1 MRNFFF
7 KLFLLCLIATRAVAS
22 TLPAPVSQALRH
34 AHIPLSSVSIVVQ
47 ETDAA
52 KPLVSLNADRAI
64 NPASTMKLLTTIAAL
79 ETMGPAYRWKTEAY
93 LDGKLEDGVLQGNLV
108 FKGYGDPKLTVE
120 QFWLWLHELRQRGLR
135 EIRGDIVLDHSFFEA
150 VRQDPAAFDHDPTR
164 AYNVGT
170 NALLLNFNALHLH
183 LIPDGHAT
191 RALLE
196 PDLDGYTVVNRI
208 TTSGRLRCGMAD
220 TWQAHLEGH
229 NIVLK
234 GRIPAGCG
242 EADDYFSLLPQDKYF
257 FAVFSALWKELG
269 GTVQGRLRDGIVPA
283 GEAPFARYVSPP
295 LAEVIRDINK
305 FSNNTMARQLFL
317 TLGMADQVDADSKGE
332 YSMPQALMADALQ
345 TRQEG
350 GDTTG
355 FDDAAASQP
364 DATAQQDGS
373 EIAGDMQSSALQQ
386 PASGVAATTGD
397 PSGAPASGTPKA
409 GNLLSSKL
417 DTELTPPVGVP
428 PLTPVKGTP
437 PDTRPSAGLG
447 AGADPP
453 AANVARSIAVIRQWL
468 ATQQLHF
475 PELVLDNGA
484 GLSRKARI
492 SARHIAELLQRVMSS
507 PFHAELEASLPIL
520 GMDGTVKKRFRDS
533 DIAGYAHLKTGTL
546 DGVKSIAGYV
556 RAHNGKQWI
565 VVFIVNSRNAAL
577 AEPAQNA
584 LIEWLQKDAPDEIER
599 PGKT

>member
-1 MRNFFF
+1 MRIFFF
-7 KLFLLCLIATRAVAS
+7 KLLLLCLITTRALAS
-22 TLPAPVSQALRH
+22 ALPEPVSAALKH

-47 ETDAA
+47 QTGAPN
-52 KPLVSLNADRAI
+52 PLVSLNADRAI

-79 ETMGPAYRWKTEAY
+79 ETLGPAYRWKTEAY
-93 LDGKLEDGVLQGNLV
+93 LDGKLENGVLQGDLV

-183 LIPDGHAT
+183 LIPDGRAT

-208 TTSGRLRCGMAD
+208 TTSRRLGCGGAKEYNARLD
-220 TWQAHLEGH
+220 GH
-229 NIVLK
+229 NIILE
-234 GRIPAGCG
+234 GRMPAGCG
-242 EADDYFSLLPQDKYF
+242 EADEYFSLLPQDQYF

-269 GTVQGRLRDGIVPA
+269 GTVQGRLRDGLAPA
-283 GEAPFARYVSPP
+283 RQVPFARYVSPP

-317 TLGMADQVDADSKGE
+317 TLGMAGRADADSPLSAGSKDE
-332 YSMPQALMADALQ
+332 YSMPQALVADSLQ

-350 GDTTG
+350 GDTAE
-355 FDDAAASQP
+355 DANSSLP
-364 DATAQQDGS
+364 DASGQDGS
-373 EIAGDMQSSALQQ
+373 EISGNLQPSAPQQ
-386 PASGVAATTGD
+386 PASGAAAAGID
-397 PSGAPASGTPKA
+397 APAAPAGGTP
-409 GNLLSSKL
+409 
-417 DTELTPPVGVP
+417 V
-428 PLTPVKGTP
+428 GTP
-437 PDTRPSAGLG
+437 PLRD
-447 AGADPP
+447 DPA
-453 AANVARSIAVIRQWL
+453 AANVARSIAVVRQWL

-484 GLSRKARI
+484 GLSRKERI
-492 SARHIAELLQRVMSS
+492 SARHIAELLQRAMSS

-520 GMDGTVKKRFRDS
+520 GIDGTVKKRFRDS

-546 DGVKSIAGYV
+546 DSVKSIAGYV
-556 RAHNGKQWI
+556 RARDGKQWI
-565 VVFIVNSRNAAL
+565 VVFIVNNGNAAF

-584 LIEWLQKDAPDEIER
+584 LIQWLQKDA
-599 PGKT
+599 G